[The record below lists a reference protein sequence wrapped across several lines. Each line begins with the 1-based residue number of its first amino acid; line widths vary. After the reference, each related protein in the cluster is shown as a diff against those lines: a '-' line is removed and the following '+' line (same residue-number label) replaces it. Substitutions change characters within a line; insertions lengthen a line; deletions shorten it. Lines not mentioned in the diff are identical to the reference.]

1 MVGVRSS
8 SSNNDNI
15 SSLMAAAVVA
25 IVSLLL
31 LSSFVGVASGD
42 DETNATPSLEEY
54 AALDPTA
61 PNYDSVDDM
70 SSPQMIT
77 AASLVR
83 VSTVFSN
90 RTEGMVA
97 TPWKMT
103 GGTMRDFS
111 TYSMMAGGVSG
122 QQAGLLREDLND
134 EKVISVKASPYERL
148 TFSLDNSANEDIS
161 SAMSD
166 RIVALHDP
174 DGMDGPHDDGG
185 GGGGEEEPSV
195 PSGRDEAPSRSAP
208 SGGGDVGGDGPPTI
222 SRNNLLTFSL
232 NLEAGTR
239 LDSLGVSVEFDDDIG
254 AKATPTVPL
263 NVLSQRLSDSDGDG
277 LWLGVDVWLPM
288 LGSIWNNAS
297 VEEIALEEIRGDN
310 ANYFLTNLRL
320 TGEGITSMPIT
331 YRSIPNQQSSYQSA
345 QASSTYGDV
354 PVQYG
359 SEWNIRAQENEDMIT
374 LICEMHMEVAWCR
387 LHASLVQ
394 RRGPSWSAAQYTAE
408 GNNNTLNDDDDIN
421 PSSRRRRNRRRRR
434 RRRKNKNKNN
444 QGDNTTNTTNTTT
457 TSTTTTS
464 TTTTTTTMAPTTTT
478 STTTTSTTSTTTMAP
493 TTTTSTTTT
502 STTTTP
508 AVTPAGGNRTRR
520 RRRRRRTTTTTTTTT
535 SAPPPGTTI
544 APVPA
549 PATLVPPPRRPRD
562 DSAISRRQRQD
573 QEVLASTA
581 REHLTTLGELGPFA
595 NTMKSYDRVMV
606 DGSSGSTTFGSRI
619 SARLVVPMAPGS
631 SGGGAPATGG
641 FPIIAFGHGLGT
653 TSRVYRSTIEHL
665 ASHGYI
671 VIAPDVRNLLDGVDM
686 LECLRWVAAQS
697 TQPGSLVY
705 GIADAQRM
713 GLTGHS
719 MGGGGAFNAAMLA
732 SLDPVLKD
740 TVKAIAPIHPAPL
753 LKADG
758 AVSVPTFIT
767 SGTADF
773 STPAAMITSLA
784 YNHIRVPK
792 IQAVLDGTGHLE
804 QCDGPGE
811 LRWTKYLTAWFR
823 LYLNDDADAA
833 GVFWDKWAT
842 ASGAIGGELS
852 LDSEMADVFADCA
865 ETCLSHLSTG
875 VGGPDA
881 IRGTFFWPG
890 AGGGGSSA
898 VSPPAATPTPTS
910 PLPMPPTTTLPSP
923 SPSSPSPISSPET
936 GFNDEYDY
944 IYYEDD
950 EYSDA
955 VDSQTGGRV
964 LTPPSP
970 PTPRSSPLPPQRE
983 DDNDYYYDDED
994 DEPIVPI
1001 ESGYLTLAVEPEQIT
1016 LNKRPPNST
1025 NFLYNGLPLF
1035 GIDPIMKQSGI
1046 INATVTYENEDR
1058 SAGPVRVKLFIVNP
1072 PAAFDVKIVDN
1083 SRSRPLYPG
1092 DTAKFDVS
1100 IGLKPDATPSPV
1112 FGLPVY
1118 GDRVQLSAYVVNNDE
1133 MTTTGFVNIV
1143 GLTGDPLQQ

>member
-1 MVGVRSS
+1 MTLAEHTDHVIHAEYSSYGTLIATSSSDKTAKVWDAKTGKCTHTFEGHKDAVFTATFNDHADLLLTASYDNTAKVWSLADGECKLTLTGHTNHVNDAAFSPDEEECSMVGVRSS

-15 SSLMAAAVVA
+15 SSLHMAAAVVA

-111 TYSMMAGGVSG
+111 TYSMMAGGVNG

-174 DGMDGPHDDGG
+174 DGMDGPHDGG
-185 GGGGEEEPSV
+185 EEPSV

-208 SGGGDVGGDGPPTI
+208 SGGGDDGGDGPPTI

-421 PSSRRRRNRRRRR
+421 PR
-434 RRRKNKNKNN
+434 
-444 QGDNTTNTTNTTT
+444 
-457 TSTTTTS
+457 
-464 TTTTTTTMAPTTTT
+464 
-478 STTTTSTTSTTTMAP
+478 
-493 TTTTSTTTT
+493 
-502 STTTTP
+502 
-508 AVTPAGGNRTRR
+508 
-520 RRRRRRTTTTTTTTT
+520 
-535 SAPPPGTTI
+535 
-544 APVPA
+544 
-549 PATLVPPPRRPRD
+549 
-562 DSAISRRQRQD
+562 
-573 QEVLASTA
+573 
-581 REHLTTLGELGPFA
+581 PFA
-595 NTMKSYDRVMV
+595 DTMKSYDRVMV

-631 SGGGAPATGG
+631 SGGGASATGG

-811 LRWTKYLTAWFR
+811 LRWTKYLTAWFH

-1072 PAAFDVKIVDN
+1072 PAAFDVKIMDN

-1133 MTTTGFVNIV
+1133 MTTAGFVNIV